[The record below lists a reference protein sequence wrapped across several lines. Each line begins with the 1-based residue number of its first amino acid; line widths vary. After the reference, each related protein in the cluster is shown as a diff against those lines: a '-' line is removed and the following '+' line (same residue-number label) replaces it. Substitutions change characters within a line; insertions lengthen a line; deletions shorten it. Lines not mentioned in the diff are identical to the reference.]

1 MPLFSFGGRE
11 MDEIIKKIYDSILNF
26 VDDLDENKAR
36 LAIRIQVRKCLN
48 YMNRN
53 DFPEEL
59 IEPLAEAMALEYL
72 EENDREVKS
81 VSVGDTKEEYVTGTA
96 NTDKIALTM
105 RGQLN
110 RFRRIGTVGTSKEM

>member
-1 MPLFSFGGRE
+1 
-11 MDEIIKKIYDSILNF
+11 MDEIIKKIYESILNF
-26 VDDLDENKAR
+26 VDDLDENKAK

-81 VSVGDTKEEYVTGTA
+81 VSIGDTKEEYVTGAA
-96 NTDKIALTM
+96 NTDRIALTM

>member
-1 MPLFSFGGRE
+1 M
-11 MDEIIKKIYDSILNF
+11 
-26 VDDLDENKAR
+26 
-36 LAIRIQVRKCLN
+36 
-48 YMNRN
+48 
-53 DFPEEL
+53 
-59 IEPLAEAMALEYL
+59 EYL